1 MPLNTFC
8 KGIRVRLLRSVF
20 ICLFLIYSNAAIA
33 EEEGVPKRVVNVPIN
48 AINAGVLAKGKMEI
62 RLHWKHISMD
72 KLSEDGHRVDPE
84 EVLARGIGKV
94 PENLDIDI
102 GLLRVYY
109 GLGKNFR
116 ACVAAPYLKKELTSL
131 TKNGEVKNSVSGL
144 GDIKLTGKYNFIT
157 SDAGDQIALH
167 VGVKLPTGSTREED
181 GNGNRLPPRMQ
192 LGTGSTDPFIG
203 VLYTKNWHPFWFH
216 ANIHYT
222 FTTINPDDYKYGD
235 LLTGDLAFQY
245 QAHRHLILNMEI
257 NEESAAKDTSHGVE
271 VANTG
276 GSKLF
281 VSPGVQY
288 KPFHGTVFEFS
299 YQAPVWQEL
308 NGRQLAEGYR
318 MLLGLKYNFSLL

>member
-1 MPLNTFC
+1 M
-8 KGIRVRLLRSVF
+8 RVSRLAIAIGL
-20 ICLFLIYSNAAIA
+20 ILIYSQMAIA
-33 EEEGVPKRVVNVPIN
+33 GEETVVRPVVNVPIN
-48 AINAGVLAKGKMEI
+48 TINAGVMAKGRMEI

-72 KLSEDGHRVDPE
+72 KLYEDGHRVDPE

-94 PENLDIDI
+94 PENLDTDI
-102 GLLRVYY
+102 ALLRVYY

-116 ACVAAPYLKKELTSL
+116 ACVVAPYLKKGLTSL

-144 GDIKLTGKYNFIT
+144 GDIKLTGKYNFFT

-167 VGVKLPTGSTREED
+167 VGVKLPTGSTKEED
-181 GNGNRLPPRMQ
+181 GNGNKLPPRMQ

-203 VLYTKNWHPFWFH
+203 VLYTKNWHPFWLH

-222 FTTINPDDYKYGD
+222 FTTVNPDDYEYGD

-257 NEESAAKDTSHGVE
+257 NEESAGRDKSHGTE

-276 GSKLF
+276 GSKVF

-288 KPFHGTVFEFS
+288 KPFSGTVFELS

-308 NGRQLAEGYR
+308 NGRQLSEGQR
-318 MLLGLKYNFSLL
+318 VLLGLKYNFSLL